1 MSKRRAHGSESGMAM
16 LLAIA
21 FMVVMALIIV
31 ALSNLTISELA
42 TSHTLEKGD
51 QAFAIAD
58 GAIERAIAVL
68 RLDKDWSAQAGAT
81 ANLDPAGAAFK
92 PLVDQFQPGGGNAI
106 NQGFPS
112 SAPVGTYSIEIRK
125 AATDPTNNISIR
137 ALGSFG
143 GVSRS
148 IEIQLHRLT
157 PADFTTYSAGTYSA
171 LKGGGGN
178 VTIHGSAYFYSDL
191 LIKAVQTGFYNDRA
205 INVGDAAPFENQLF
219 VRGTLD
225 MSKGN
230 ATIGTSSQPMWAV
243 HANHIN
249 NPSSNI
255 HTYELDNVVPV
266 ITYPNVAGYID
277 CLTGQSGCP
286 AGLTATPPGNALSSS
301 TGPMVICKGVG
312 QQSTTTDLTFGATY
326 FFVPTQANS
335 ACTTPPTGPTAY
347 MLIWDPTQ
355 SVPLQMNSSQ
365 AGAPILVPGVVNAT
379 QSITYSGKGT
389 LVVVNAN
396 NCNASGTPPC
406 YALNTNGGQV
416 LSQNPASATGDILG
430 CGYTNPSSMPGT
442 DLLGVIVAGSALMQ
456 GNSTSCN
463 QEQDIALVVGELPGS
478 NMFTSTK
485 KVQIFGA
492 VITSQLDTTQNPDFW
507 QVPGLQQALSAP
519 LLQVLATNG
528 PQPVIV
534 QRWHELTPKE

>member
-1 MSKRRAHGSESGMAM
+1 MMKPRDDRTLRALASEGGMAM

-92 PLVDQFQPGGGNAI
+92 PLVDQFQPGGGNAV
-106 NQGFPS
+106 NQSFPS
-112 SAPVGTYSIEIRK
+112 NAPVGTYSIEIRK
-125 AATDPTNNISIR
+125 AAADPINNIWIR

-148 IEIQLHRLT
+148 IEMQLHRLT

-230 ATIGTSSQPMWAV
+230 PTIGTSSQPMWAV

-249 NPSSNI
+249 NPSKNI

-266 ITYPNVAGYID
+266 ITYPQVAGYID

-286 AGLTATPPGNALSSS
+286 AGLTATSPGNALSSP
-301 TGPMVICKGVG
+301 TGPMLICKGVG
-312 QQSTTTDLTFGATY
+312 LPSTTTDLTFGTTY
-326 FFVPTQANS
+326 FFVPTKANPT
-335 ACTTPPTGPTAY
+335 CTAPTGPTAPY
-347 MLIWDPTQ
+347 MLVWDPTQ
-355 SVPLQMNSSQ
+355 SVPLQLNSSQ
-365 AGAPILVPGVVNAT
+365 AGAPVLVPGVITST
-379 QSITYSGKGT
+379 QPITYAGKGT
-389 LVVVNAN
+389 LVAVNSN
-396 NCNASGTPPC
+396 SLT
-406 YALNTNGGQV
+406 YALDTSGGQV
-416 LSQNPASATGDILG
+416 LSQNPASGTGDVLG
-430 CGYTNPSSMPGT
+430 CGYTTPSSMPST
-442 DLLGVIVAGSALMQ
+442 DVLGVIVAGSALMP
-456 GNSTSCN
+456 GSGTTCN
-463 QEQDIALVVGELPGS
+463 QEQDLALVVGEVPSS

-507 QVPGLQQALSAP
+507 QVPGLHQALP
-519 LLQVLATNG
+519 VPMLQVLAANG
-528 PQPVIV
+528 PQPVII

>member
-1 MSKRRAHGSESGMAM
+1 MSKPRALGSESGMAM

-92 PLVDQFQPGGGNAI
+92 PLVDQFQPGGGNAM
-106 NQGFPS
+106 NQAFPS
-112 SAPVGTYSIEIRK
+112 AAPVGTYSIEIRK
-125 AATDPTNNISIR
+125 VAADPTNNISIR

-230 ATIGTSSQPMWAV
+230 ATIGTASQPMWAV

-249 NPSSNI
+249 NPSNNI

-266 ITYPNVAGYID
+266 ITYPNVAGYIN
-277 CLTGQSGCP
+277 CLTGQSG
-286 AGLTATPPGNALSSS
+286 
-301 TGPMVICKGVG
+301 
-312 QQSTTTDLTFGATY
+312 
-326 FFVPTQANS
+326 
-335 ACTTPPTGPTAY
+335 
-347 MLIWDPTQ
+347 
-355 SVPLQMNSSQ
+355 
-365 AGAPILVPGVVNAT
+365 
-379 QSITYSGKGT
+379 
-389 LVVVNAN
+389 
-396 NCNASGTPPC
+396 
-406 YALNTNGGQV
+406 
-416 LSQNPASATGDILG
+416 
-430 CGYTNPSSMPGT
+430 
-442 DLLGVIVAGSALMQ
+442 
-456 GNSTSCN
+456 
-463 QEQDIALVVGELPGS
+463 
-478 NMFTSTK
+478 
-485 KVQIFGA
+485 
-492 VITSQLDTTQNPDFW
+492 
-507 QVPGLQQALSAP
+507 
-519 LLQVLATNG
+519 
-528 PQPVIV
+528 
-534 QRWHELTPKE
+534 

>member
-1 MSKRRAHGSESGMAM
+1 MPRHRDDRTYRAPGSEGGMAM

-58 GAIERAIAVL
+58 GAVERAIAVL
-68 RLDKDWSAQAGAT
+68 RLDKDWSVQAGAT

-92 PLVDQFQPGGGNAI
+92 PLVDQFQPGGGNAVS
-106 NQGFPS
+106 QAFPS
-112 SAPVGTYSIEIRK
+112 NAPVGTYSIEIRK
-125 AATDPTNNISIR
+125 AAADPTNNVWIR
-137 ALGSFG
+137 ALGTFG

-249 NPSSNI
+249 NPSKNI

-266 ITYPNVAGYID
+266 ITYPNVSGYIN
-277 CLTGQSGCP
+277 CLTGQPGCP
-286 AGLTATPPGNALSSS
+286 AGLTATAPGNALSAP

-312 QQSTTTDLTFGATY
+312 LPSTTTDLTFGSTY
-326 FFVPTQANS
+326 FFVPTKANPTC
-335 ACTTPPTGPTAY
+335 AAPTGPSAPY

-355 SVPLQMNSSQ
+355 TVPLQLNSSQ
-365 AGAPILVPGVVNAT
+365 AGAPILVPGVITST
-379 QSITYSGKGT
+379 QPITYAGKGT
-389 LVVVNAN
+389 LVAVNSN
-396 NCNASGTPPC
+396 SQT
-406 YALNTNGGQV
+406 YALDTSGGQV
-416 LSQNPASATGDILG
+416 LAQNPASGTGDVLG
-430 CGYTNPSSMPGT
+430 CGYTNPSSMPST
-442 DLLGVIVAGSALMQ
+442 DLLGIIVAGSALMP
-456 GNSTSCN
+456 GSATACN
-463 QEQDIALVVGELPGS
+463 QEQDLALVVGEVPSS

-485 KVQIFGA
+485 KVQLFGA

-507 QVPGLQQALSAP
+507 QVPGLKQALSVP
-519 LLQVLATNG
+519 LLQVLAANG
-528 PQPVIV
+528 PQPVII
-534 QRWHELTPKE
+534 QRWHELTPKQ